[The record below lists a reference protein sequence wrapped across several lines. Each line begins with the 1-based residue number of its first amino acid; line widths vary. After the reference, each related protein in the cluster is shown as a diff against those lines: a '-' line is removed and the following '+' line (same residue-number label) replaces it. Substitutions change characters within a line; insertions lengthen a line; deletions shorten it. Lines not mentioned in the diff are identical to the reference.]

1 MRLVMRFRWEALQQ
15 TQLFLEVKGL
25 SYDMCGGNIK
35 NLNLQKM
42 LAKYSRY
49 PLVANEGRF
58 AGYDV
63 GLSHSGTGRL
73 IRWRSLRSK
82 DDENIERRL

>member
-1 MRLVMRFRWEALQQ
+1 
-15 TQLFLEVKGL
+15 
-25 SYDMCGGNIK
+25 
-35 NLNLQKM
+35 M

-82 DDENIERRL
+82 DDENIAIHIFLLGVLKSGIVTERTLVIAHNLHRHRVPTFATY